1 MKDDPELTT
10 IENEIERIE
19 STMRLIF
26 SLLLIALLLGA
37 LSLVGRMS
45 KTDNDMAESF
55 YCQSVHDGLQ
65 NDYNGTYKQGKCPQS
80 SEKAK

>member
-1 MKDDPELTT
+1 MSKSKELLNA
-10 IENEIERIE
+10 EANVML
-19 STMRLIF
+19 SVLIIVA
-26 SLLLIALLLGA
+26 LVGVLALLGH
-37 LSLVGRMS
+37 MS

-65 NDYNGTYKQGKCPQS
+65 DDYNGTYKQGKCPQS